1 MQLAL
6 DLLLETQP
14 SLSNFV
20 VGANA
25 EVLAQLQT
33 PSQPT
38 VYLWGEPASGKSHL
52 LQALCAKDIQTRG
65 CYLNAK
71 ELPTADFTQLPAV
84 IAVDD
89 LEQITSACLDTLFAL
104 QNRVRQSGSSTLY
117 IASRLAPKAMS
128 KHLGARDDVAS
139 RLAWGLT
146 LKLTELSDVDKAT
159 AIGRFLAERG
169 TEVSADVIPYLLTH
183 HSRSIKDLAKLA
195 DSVDRFAFLQK
206 RALTLPLLKQY
217 LANTTTV

>member
-52 LQALCAKDIQTRG
+52 LQALCSKEIPTRG
-65 CYLNAK
+65 HYLNAQ
-71 ELPTADFTQLPAV
+71 ELPAANFAVLPSV
-84 IAVDD
+84 IAIDD
-89 LEQITSACLDTLFAL
+89 LEKITTASLDGLFAL

-117 IASRLAPKAMS
+117 IASRLAPRAMS
-128 KHLGARDDVAS
+128 EHLGARDDVAS

-146 LKLTELSDVDKAT
+146 LKLTELSDADKAT
-159 AIGRFLAERG
+159 AIERFFIERG
-169 TEVSADVIPYLLTH
+169 TEVSADVIPYLLTR

-206 RALTLPLLKQY
+206 RALTLPLLKQF
-217 LANTTTV
+217 LANPTTV